1 MSERSLSVNPVIEP
15 CAGGVI
21 GLDIGY
27 SMAPRKY
34 SLQRL
39 IILKNDQFEKLYP
52 KELVNNMNEKEVQ
65 ALQAIQN
72 ARREYRAA
80 RKVLTDDIKTSAR
93 TWKNLFS
100 KVEIPEQM
108 RQAYKANRLN
118 LRDAINETDYTKLNQ
133 EYRKAK
139 AALKNAPEDTNLSKA
154 LTIANKN
161 LAKAKLIISSKIDMY
176 KKSVANISH
185 TRLQEVK
192 NKPTKYAD
200 VREAYHNLIK
210 ALSQKRT
217 TISNKLFNLTK
228 DKNIM
233 ESYEVLSTYLPK
245 ARTRAAALGAL
256 ITGLTTSFL
265 MLGITNSKKRIVA

>member
-15 CAGGVI
+15 CAGGII
-21 GLDIGY
+21 GLGIGY
-27 SMAPRKY
+27 SLAPRKY
-34 SLQRL
+34 ALQSLL
-39 IILKNDQFEKLYP
+39 ILNNNRFQKLYP
-52 KELVNNMNEKEVQ
+52 EELIKNMNEKELQ
-65 ALQAIQN
+65 ALRTIQN
-72 ARREYRAA
+72 ARSEYRAA
-80 RKVLTDDIKTSAR
+80 RKTLTDDIKTSAR
-93 TWKNLFS
+93 TWKNLFG

-108 RQAYKANRLN
+108 KQAYETSRLN
-118 LRDAINETDYTKLNQ
+118 LRDAIKETDYTKLNQ

-176 KKSVANISH
+176 KESVANISH

-245 ARTRAAALGAL
+245 ARTRAAISGAL
-256 ITGLTTSFL
+256 ITGLTTGLL